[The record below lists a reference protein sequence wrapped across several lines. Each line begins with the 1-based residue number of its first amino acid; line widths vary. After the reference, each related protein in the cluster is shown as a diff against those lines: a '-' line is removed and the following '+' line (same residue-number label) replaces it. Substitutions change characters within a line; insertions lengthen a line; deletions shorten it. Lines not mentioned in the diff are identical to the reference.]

1 MVWKRST
8 ARLPKTEQNWY
19 LYGAVND
26 NFSVATMSSFALGFF
41 VFAATVSAIPS
52 QGSSHTR
59 ADGGSGYNISII
71 ASAHVHTPVETY
83 NSLDHSTGTSSDGWS
98 LTSQLQGQTFLDF
111 FDLYDSRRLPLTQK
125 I

>member
-1 MVWKRST
+1 VH
-8 ARLPKTEQNWY
+8 LPKTEQNWY

-26 NFSVATMSSFALGFF
+26 KFSAETMSSFALLGFF

-52 QGSSHTR
+52 QGSNSTR
-59 ADGGSGYNISII
+59 ADGGSGYNVNIV

-83 NSLDHSTGTSSDGWS
+83 NSLEHSTGTSSDGWS

-111 FDLYDSRRLPLTQK
+111 FDLYDSRRLPFTENN
-125 I
+125 